1 MSTETDP
8 QVAARSLCAGRP
20 VLSRL
25 RRHNLA
31 DDVTWILPTD
41 LLPDLDELEGVPVV
55 HADVPGP
62 LLVTDRVAS
71 YTSVR
76 RSGSAAQRCGSKEP
90 RMSVGY
96 GASAS

>member
-1 MSTETDP
+1 MPARRRNHHVPTAHTDVMSTETDP

-41 LLPDLDELEGVPVV
+41 LLPDLHELEGVPVV

-62 LLVTDRVAS
+62 LLAHW
-71 YTSVR
+71 VR
-76 RSGSAAQRCGSKEP
+76 RQGDVR
-90 RMSVGY
+90 
-96 GASAS
+96 